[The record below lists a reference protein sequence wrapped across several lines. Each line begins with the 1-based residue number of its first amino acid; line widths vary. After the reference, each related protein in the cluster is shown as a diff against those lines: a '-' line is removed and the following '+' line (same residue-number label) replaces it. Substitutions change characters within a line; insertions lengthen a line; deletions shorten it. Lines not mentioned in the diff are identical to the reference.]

1 MPQAGHFD
9 HSDRLFASV
18 AGAWRSATQAS
29 HDVKE
34 LVPEFFCNPGF
45 LANASGLPLGTTQ
58 AGYGGS
64 TQHPHI
70 RKP

>member
-1 MPQAGHFD
+1 MPED
-9 HSDRLFASV
+9 
-18 AGAWRSATQAS
+18 GAWRSATQAS

-58 AGYGGS
+58 ALKRRLRVS
-64 TQHPHI
+64 
-70 RKP
+70 R